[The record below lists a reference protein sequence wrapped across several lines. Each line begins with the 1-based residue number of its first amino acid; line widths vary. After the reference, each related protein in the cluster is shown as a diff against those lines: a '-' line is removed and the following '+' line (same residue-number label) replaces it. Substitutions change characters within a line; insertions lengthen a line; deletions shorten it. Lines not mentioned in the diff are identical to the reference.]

1 MTGTDAGVGVWAARE
16 RRRLSPLPPQLT
28 DFLLACQRSRSRNA
42 LARFSRFVTGQ
53 IHEKHTR
60 HTRVVKATHRRQT
73 SALLSWNRHEICF
86 APLRAHER
94 VGTCALAYSFRSTR
108 RAYARESPSPRARV
122 ARRARASTMG
132 VDDGSNP
139 LAPEFA
145 NPLPPPSKPKGAGGS
160 APAATPMTNS
170 DFRKLLSTPRAAG
183 GAQVAPKGGRR
194 GGGGDFQK
202 PKPRKP
208 APRPKPVEVP
218 PEEPAYRDRAKE
230 RREESAPEYQG
241 ELSGA
246 VLAGVPGGVPGVT
259 ARDEL
264 RQLSVEESK
273 FLGGDVE
280 HTHLVKGLDFAL
292 LRKVRAEMAETEK
305 DVAFERRR
313 EARAS
318 ADVRGET
325 RVPGRVP
332 DPLDASSSPRGAFG
346 RAVADAALAASALDN
361 VSLAEIR
368 PNERFASGR
377 VSFAFDL
384 SRASASDVPA
394 TTMRSASDPES
405 RRADAGSNRVLAGK
419 DAPVLE
425 RLGSA
430 LTRVRAAREATG
442 GDDKRRDVARSAWRR
457 RRRRRRAR
465 LSWRRRIDPA
475 WSMPRTTRISLVT
488 RDAITSRPSP
498 REVLRR
504 TRRRRRIS
512 ATGRRKEASISPRAT
527 RAKEED
533 VRGDGGADARGLD
546 GPMRNRPPRISTP
559 SSRSRRT
566 IERTSWRDRRRS
578 VGFRRGGRLS
588 SRTSGVCARSHRALG
603 ESAARGG
610 GAGGGGGEGEG
621 EGEAPPRRSVP
632 ERVGR
637 WTPPPRERVGTT
649 RRRITRRGRWIRRV
663 LCGGRVR
670 GAAFYASDE
679 EEEEGRRRRAPTR
692 TRDGNKGK
700 KSGLG
705 AGGKDKDGKMSARA
719 LEAQRDQKINSEL
732 GSLHKVMREKYGDKV
747 DVAFGEPREGR
758 GREAWRRNRRG
769 GRWSRGG

>member
-1 MTGTDAGVGVWAARE
+1 
-16 RRRLSPLPPQLT
+16 
-28 DFLLACQRSRSRNA
+28 
-42 LARFSRFVTGQ
+42 
-53 IHEKHTR
+53 
-60 HTRVVKATHRRQT
+60 
-73 SALLSWNRHEICF
+73 
-86 APLRAHER
+86 
-94 VGTCALAYSFRSTR
+94 
-108 RAYARESPSPRARV
+108 
-122 ARRARASTMG
+122 MG

-194 GGGGDFQK
+194 CGGGDFQK

-246 VLAGVPGGVPGVT
+246 VLAGVAGGVPGVT
-259 ARDEL
+259 SRDEL

-305 DVAFERRR
+305 DVAFERGR

-332 DPLDASSSPRGAFG
+332 DPLDASSSQGAFG

-442 GDDKRRDVARSAWRR
+442 GDDKKA
-457 RRRRRRAR
+457 RRRAER
-465 LSWRRRIDPA
+465 AAAAAAAAARAAELAEADR
-475 WSMPRTTRISLVT
+475 PRVVDAEDDEDIFGDAG
-488 RDAITSRPSP
+488 RDYVPT
-498 REVLRR
+498 V
-504 TRRRRRIS
+504 S
-512 ATGRRKEASISPRAT
+512 ARGSGADAKAASYFGDGAAKGEASISPRAT

-546 GPMRNRPPRISTP
+546 GPMPEPPAPDFNSIEPFKAHYRAYVAAGTVGGAWDSVAAGDYLREHPEFALALTAHSVRVQREEEEREAEAEAAKAKAKTPAAEKRP
-559 SSRSRRT
+559 
-566 IERTSWRDRRRS
+566 
-578 VGFRRGGRLS
+578 GARGPMD
-588 SRTSGVCARSHRALG
+588 AA
-603 ESAARGG
+603 AARAELERRAEESLAADDGYGECYAG
-610 GAGGGGGEGEG
+610 GAYG
-621 EGEAPPRRSVP
+621 
-632 ERVGR
+632 
-637 WTPPPRERVGTT
+637 
-649 RRRITRRGRWIRRV
+649 
-663 LCGGRVR
+663 

-679 EEEEGRRRRAPTR
+679 EEEEGKKKKGADEDE
-692 TRDGNKGK
+692 DGNKGK

-705 AGGKDKDGKMSARA
+705 AGGKDKDGKVSARA

-758 GREAWRRNRRG
+758 GAKRGGETGGEGDGAAGDDEGGGGRRG
-769 GRWSRGG
+769 KRLKI

>member
-1 MTGTDAGVGVWAARE
+1 MGADDA
-16 RRRLSPLPPQLT
+16 
-28 DFLLACQRSRSRNA
+28 
-42 LARFSRFVTGQ
+42 
-53 IHEKHTR
+53 
-60 HTRVVKATHRRQT
+60 
-73 SALLSWNRHEICF
+73 
-86 APLRAHER
+86 
-94 VGTCALAYSFRSTR
+94 
-108 RAYARESPSPRARV
+108 
-122 ARRARASTMG
+122 
-132 VDDGSNP
+132 SNP

-160 APAATPMTNS
+160 APAATPMSNS

-208 APRPKPVEVP
+208 APRPAKPEEVP
-218 PEEPAYRDRAKE
+218 EGPAYRDRAKE
-230 RREESAPEYQG
+230 RREQSAPEYQG

-305 DVAFERRR
+305 DVAFERAR

-318 ADVRGET
+318 ADARGSN

-332 DPLDASSSPRGAFG
+332 DPLDASSSPGTAFG
-346 RAVADAALAASALDN
+346 RAVADAALAASALEH
-361 VSLAEIR
+361 VSLAEVR

-384 SRASASDVPA
+384 SDASASDVPA

-405 RRADAGSNRVLAGK
+405 RRADAGANRVLVGK
-419 DAPVLE
+419 DAAVLE
-425 RLGSA
+425 RLGAA
-430 LTRVRAAREATG
+430 LTRVRAAQEAAG
-442 GDDKRRDVARSAWRR
+442 GDDKKA
-457 RRRRRRAR
+457 RRRAER
-465 LSWRRRIDPA
+465 AAAAAAAAARAAELAEADR
-475 WSMPRTTRISLVT
+475 PRVVDAEDDEDIFGDAG
-488 RDAITSRPSP
+488 RDYVPT
-498 REVLRR
+498 V
-504 TRRRRRIS
+504 S
-512 ATGRRKEASISPRAT
+512 ARGSGADAKAASYFGDGAAKGEASTAPRAT

-533 VRGDGGADARGLD
+533 VGGDAGADARGLD
-546 GPMRNRPPRISTP
+546 GPMPEPPAPDFNSIEPFKAHYQAYVAAGTVGGAWDSVAAGDYLREHPEFALAVTAHSVRVQREEEEREAEAAAAAAAKTPAAEKRPGT
-559 SSRSRRT
+559 
-566 IERTSWRDRRRS
+566 
-578 VGFRRGGRLS
+578 RGPMD
-588 SRTSGVCARSHRALG
+588 AA
-603 ESAARGG
+603 AARAELERRAEESLAADDGYGECYAG
-610 GAGGGGGEGEG
+610 GAYGG
-621 EGEAPPRRSVP
+621 AS
-632 ERVGR
+632 
-637 WTPPPRERVGTT
+637 
-649 RRRITRRGRWIRRV
+649 
-663 LCGGRVR
+663 
-670 GAAFYASDE
+670 FYASDD
-679 EEEEGRRRRAPTR
+679 EEEEGKKKKGADEGE
-692 TRDGNKGK
+692 DGNKGK

-747 DVAFGEPREGR
+747 DVAFGEAREGKGAKR
-758 GREAWRRNRRG
+758 GGETGGEGDGAAGEDEGGGGRRG
-769 GRWSRGG
+769 KRLKI

>member
-1 MTGTDAGVGVWAARE
+1 
-16 RRRLSPLPPQLT
+16 
-28 DFLLACQRSRSRNA
+28 
-42 LARFSRFVTGQ
+42 
-53 IHEKHTR
+53 
-60 HTRVVKATHRRQT
+60 
-73 SALLSWNRHEICF
+73 
-86 APLRAHER
+86 
-94 VGTCALAYSFRSTR
+94 
-108 RAYARESPSPRARV
+108 
-122 ARRARASTMG
+122 MG

-194 GGGGDFQK
+194 CGGGDFQK

-246 VLAGVPGGVPGVT
+246 VLAGVAGGVPGVT

-305 DVAFERRR
+305 DVAFERGR

-332 DPLDASSSPRGAFG
+332 DPLDASSSQGAFG

-442 GDDKRRDVARSAWRR
+442 GDDKKA
-457 RRRRRRAR
+457 RRRAER
-465 LSWRRRIDPA
+465 AAAAAAAAARAAELAEADR
-475 WSMPRTTRISLVT
+475 PRVVDAEDDEDIFGDAG
-488 RDAITSRPSP
+488 RDYVPT
-498 REVLRR
+498 
-504 TRRRRRIS
+504 IS
-512 ATGRRKEASISPRAT
+512 ARGSGADAKAASYFGDGAAKGEASISPRAT

-546 GPMRNRPPRISTP
+546 GPMPEPPAPDFNSIEPFKAHYRAYVAAGTVGGAWDSVAAGDYLREHPEFALALTAHSVRVQREEEEREAEAEAAKAKAKTPAAEKRP
-559 SSRSRRT
+559 
-566 IERTSWRDRRRS
+566 
-578 VGFRRGGRLS
+578 GARGPMD
-588 SRTSGVCARSHRALG
+588 AA
-603 ESAARGG
+603 AARAELERRAEESLAADDGYGECYAG
-610 GAGGGGGEGEG
+610 GAYG
-621 EGEAPPRRSVP
+621 
-632 ERVGR
+632 
-637 WTPPPRERVGTT
+637 
-649 RRRITRRGRWIRRV
+649 
-663 LCGGRVR
+663 

-679 EEEEGRRRRAPTR
+679 EEEEGKKKKGADEDE
-692 TRDGNKGK
+692 DGNKGK

-705 AGGKDKDGKMSARA
+705 AGVKDKDGKVSARA

-758 GREAWRRNRRG
+758 GAKRGGETGGEGVGAAGDDEGGGGRRG
-769 GRWSRGG
+769 KRLKI

>member
-1 MTGTDAGVGVWAARE
+1 
-16 RRRLSPLPPQLT
+16 
-28 DFLLACQRSRSRNA
+28 
-42 LARFSRFVTGQ
+42 
-53 IHEKHTR
+53 
-60 HTRVVKATHRRQT
+60 
-73 SALLSWNRHEICF
+73 
-86 APLRAHER
+86 
-94 VGTCALAYSFRSTR
+94 
-108 RAYARESPSPRARV
+108 
-122 ARRARASTMG
+122 MG

-246 VLAGVPGGVPGVT
+246 VLAGVAGGVPGVT

-305 DVAFERRR
+305 DVAFERSR

-332 DPLDASSSPRGAFG
+332 DPLDASSSQGAFG

-377 VSFAFDL
+377 VSFAFDSL
-384 SRASASDVPA
+384 AHPRP
-394 TTMRSASDPES
+394 TYPRRRCDP
-405 RRADAGSNRVLAGK
+405 RRIPNR
-419 DAPVLE
+419 DEP
-425 RLGSA
+425 
-430 LTRVRAAREATG
+430 TRVPIASSPGRTPRFWNG
-442 GDDKRRDVARSAWRR
+442 W
-457 RRRRRRAR
+457 AR
-465 LSWRRRIDPA
+465 L
-475 WSMPRTTRISLVT
+475 
-488 RDAITSRPSP
+488 
-498 REVLRR
+498 
-504 TRRRRRIS
+504 
-512 ATGRRKEASISPRAT
+512 
-527 RAKEED
+527 
-533 VRGDGGADARGLD
+533 
-546 GPMRNRPPRISTP
+546 
-559 SSRSRRT
+559 
-566 IERTSWRDRRRS
+566 
-578 VGFRRGGRLS
+578 
-588 SRTSGVCARSHRALG
+588 
-603 ESAARGG
+603 
-610 GAGGGGGEGEG
+610 
-621 EGEAPPRRSVP
+621 
-632 ERVGR
+632 
-637 WTPPPRERVGTT
+637 
-649 RRRITRRGRWIRRV
+649 
-663 LCGGRVR
+663 
-670 GAAFYASDE
+670 
-679 EEEEGRRRRAPTR
+679 
-692 TRDGNKGK
+692 
-700 KSGLG
+700 
-705 AGGKDKDGKMSARA
+705 
-719 LEAQRDQKINSEL
+719 
-732 GSLHKVMREKYGDKV
+732 
-747 DVAFGEPREGR
+747 
-758 GREAWRRNRRG
+758 
-769 GRWSRGG
+769 